1 MSTFDTSQPPS
12 MAPVAD
18 HPLSPR
24 GRFGRLAYLA
34 WYLVITLII
43 LAVAVIGIA
52 IFGNSTSSSDPYAGI
67 GTVSILIM
75 VVAYIVFFY
84 YAIVFTIRRL
94 HDLNQSG
101 WLSLLML
108 VPVVNVLFMLYV
120 MIAPGTHGTN
130 NFGVPRPNKGWE
142 SVLGYIYIVLTI
154 LGIVGGI
161 AMLSMMGGMSGD
173 MANLANM
180 NKY

>member
-1 MSTFDTSQPPS
+1 MSTFDTSQPPV

-52 IFGNSTSSSDPYAGI
+52 IFGNSASSSDPYAGI

-94 HDLNQSG
+94 HDLG
-101 WLSLLML
+101 A
-108 VPVVNVLFMLYV
+108 VV
-120 MIAPGTHGTN
+120 
-130 NFGVPRPNKGWE
+130 
-142 SVLGYIYIVLTI
+142 
-154 LGIVGGI
+154 
-161 AMLSMMGGMSGD
+161 D
-173 MANLANM
+173 
-180 NKY
+180 